1 MTALDRMSGK
11 HLWTLDQ
18 VQQWFIYNFGLMG
31 PGTRCFPYQWVQVQ
45 TYESRKLFLMTSL
58 QYHASWDSLK
68 LKLSIPETKLC
79 AKDAGCTG
87 KKITESRKSE
97 IFWYFTLNEVLNF
110 LWGSVNVYKHFKHEH
125 TISQNLVPYVFF
137 YSNFVTVVNMFEVDQ
152 YSPKNQIS
160 TVAFLLKLIN
170 KSGL

>member
-1 MTALDRMSGK
+1 M
-11 HLWTLDQ
+11 
-18 VQQWFIYNFGLMG
+18 
-31 PGTRCFPYQWVQVQ
+31 
-45 TYESRKLFLMTSL
+45 
-58 QYHASWDSLK
+58 
-68 LKLSIPETKLC
+68 
-79 AKDAGCTG
+79 
-87 KKITESRKSE
+87 
-97 IFWYFTLNEVLNF
+97 
-110 LWGSVNVYKHFKHEH
+110 YKHFKHEH